1 MRLRVVEEGYRLR
14 ERLILGLVRLMSGD
28 APDIMRALFHR
39 PALFGRPLGAITN
52 RAMRQP
58 GYWSVAERELFAAY
72 VSQCNRCEF
81 CIVCHGEYAA
91 QAGDRHKVERTLRS
105 GADKEP
111 RLDAALDFLAAFT
124 AGPDMI
130 ESSHLEALR
139 RACVPQAG
147 IRDLAYIAFVFC
159 VINRVADALEFDV
172 PPPAQFARSW
182 RAMRG
187 DRGYKV

>member
-1 MRLRVVEEGYRLR
+1 MRLSVVDRGHRLR
-14 ERLILGLVRLMSGD
+14 ERLILGLVRLMSGE

-81 CIVCHGEYAA
+81 CIVCHGEYAS
-91 QAGDRHKVERTLRS
+91 QAGDRHKVEHVLHS
-105 GADKEP
+105 GTDKDP
-111 RLDAALDFLAAFT
+111 RLDAALDFLAAFA
-124 AGPDMI
+124 AGPEMV
-130 ESSHLEALR
+130 EASHVEALR
-139 RACVPQAG
+139 RACVPEAG
-147 IRDLAYIAFVFC
+147 IRDLAHIAFVFC
-159 VINRVADALEFDV
+159 VINRVADALEFAV

-182 RAMRG
+182 PAMRG
-187 DRGYKV
+187 QRAYRV

>member
-1 MRLRVVEEGYRLR
+1 VRLGVVDRDHRLR

-28 APDIMRALFHR
+28 APDIMRALFFR
-39 PALFGRPLGAITN
+39 PARFGRPLGAITN

-81 CIVCHGEYAA
+81 CIVCHGEYAS
-91 QAGDRHKVERTLRS
+91 QAGDRQKVEQVLHNGTHKDLRV
-105 GADKEP
+105 
-111 RLDAALDFLAAFT
+111 DAALDFLAAFA

-130 ESSHLEALR
+130 EASHIDALR
-139 RACVPQAG
+139 RSGVPESG
-147 IRDLAYIAFVFC
+147 IRDLAQIAFSFC
-159 VINRVADALEFDV
+159 LINRVADALEFAV

-182 RAMRG
+182 PAMRG